1 MPIKGF
7 FLIMICSTKDSKSLS
22 IFMIACLQ
30 SPKEPTPG
38 KTILSASFNSE
49 ASDEITMSLVPP
61 RLRFALSND
70 FLTECKLPAP

>member
-1 MPIKGF
+1 
-7 FLIMICSTKDSKSLS
+7 
-22 IFMIACLQ
+22 MIACLQ

-38 KTILSASFNSE
+38 KTILSASFKSE